1 MCCLLVTQGTVGI
14 FRDISLVSTS
24 SAVISFVTPQVFLR
38 KDHWDVKIAAY
49 LMCKRDTR
57 GMVTATL
64 DGFPFTTETEFFAR
78 RAGSASGLDLQIPE
92 NTVKRWYPVGYGD
105 HPTYSLTVSYR
116 SEVFMT
122 SLIYLEAS
130 KVIPFD
136 LQRLQRQHY
145 LTPKSQST
153 VLSVSALADLIREKI
168 GEDEESMYFRINDI
182 DVFIRGRNETMR
194 SPQAATSFPW
204 TCSSRE
210 SPRRTSTCRTDTR
223 DSHTDSFREP

>member
-1 MCCLLVTQGTVGI
+1 MTQGTVGI

-64 DGFPFTTETEFFAR
+64 DGFPFTTETEFFCEKGGEQR
-78 RAGSASGLDLQIPE
+78 VDLDLQIPE
-92 NTVKRWYPVGYGD
+92 NAVKRWYPVGYGD

-116 SEVFMT
+116 SEVFTT

-136 LQRLQRQHY
+136 SKA
-145 LTPKSQST
+145 PKTTLLDPEVSKT
-153 VLSVSALADLIREKI
+153 VHIGFRTADLIRENI
-168 GEDEESMYFRINDI
+168 GVDEESIYFRINDI